1 MSVYRMYDVRKYIKI
16 DLNKNFI
23 ISVMVMIPIIF
34 VCYYINNLYLNIVMI
49 LLVLIYAW
57 LINKKSVNLIINMEN
72 GKFLKKGAQNG

>member
-1 MSVYRMYDVRKYIKI
+1 
-16 DLNKNFI
+16 
-23 ISVMVMIPIIF
+23 MVMIPIIF

-57 LINKKSVNLIINMEN
+57 LINKKSVNLIINMVN